1 MLRGAIQRLSA
12 GFLDF
17 LWSLSVLMNFLRLS
31 LTKAAHAA
39 VAWCRVQEIRDLGR
53 GVTFALLLRL
63 CLEAGSLEPD
73 R

>member
-1 MLRGAIQRLSA
+1 MLRGQFNGYQP
-12 GFLDF
+12 GFPDF
-17 LWSLSVLMNFLRLS
+17 LWSLSVLMNFMRLS

-63 CLEAGSLEPD
+63 CLEADP
-73 R
+73 